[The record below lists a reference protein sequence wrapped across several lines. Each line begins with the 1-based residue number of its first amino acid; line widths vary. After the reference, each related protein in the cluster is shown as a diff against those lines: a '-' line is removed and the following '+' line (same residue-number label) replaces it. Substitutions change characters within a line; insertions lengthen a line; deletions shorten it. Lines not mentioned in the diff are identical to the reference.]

1 MEIWWKKSSQLF
13 QTPNLPKSINSKH
26 PHTPNFYTLNFH
38 TGYRR
43 LCVKITVR
51 APLPLP
57 NPREKPD
64 DPPSWRVF
72 YFESCCPHLWKLHVK
87 CMNRKVYNDFNCKTV
102 THNTLILPCYC
113 IHSSSRV
120 SVQQSLMCATYQGRF
135 HTIQQQL
142 TNNSFHNTKKILLY
156 LIKIKYYHVPPINK
170 YKYQPFFQTIV
181 KITDA
186 RPISSV
192 DEVKF
197 RKCVLTNSGIG
208 P

>member
-26 PHTPNFYTLNFH
+26 PHTLNFH
-38 TGYRR
+38 IGYRG

-102 THNTLILPCYC
+102 THNTLILPSYC
-113 IHSSSRV
+113 IHSSSRL

-142 TNNSFHNTKKILLY
+142 TNNSFHNTKKLLLY

-197 RKCVLTNSGIG
+197 QKCVLTNSGIG

>member
-13 QTPNLPKSINSKH
+13 STPNLPKSINSKH
-26 PHTPNFYTLNFH
+26 PHTLNFH
-38 TGYRR
+38 AGYRG

-72 YFESCCPHLWKLHVK
+72 YFESCCPHLWKLQVK

-102 THNTLILPCYC
+102 THNTPTSPSYC

-135 HTIQQQL
+135 HTIQQ
-142 TNNSFHNTKKILLY
+142 
-156 LIKIKYYHVPPINK
+156 
-170 YKYQPFFQTIV
+170 
-181 KITDA
+181 
-186 RPISSV
+186 
-192 DEVKF
+192 
-197 RKCVLTNSGIG
+197 
-208 P
+208 

>member
-26 PHTPNFYTLNFH
+26 PHTLNFH
-38 TGYRR
+38 TGYRG

-57 NPREKPD
+57 NPKEKPD

-102 THNTLILPCYC
+102 THNTPISPSYC

-142 TNNSFHNTKKILLY
+142 TNNSFHNTKKLLLY

>member
-1 MEIWWKKSSQLF
+1 MKIWWKKSSQLF

-26 PHTPNFYTLNFH
+26 PHTLNFH
-38 TGYRR
+38 TRYRR

-64 DPPSWRVF
+64 NPPPWRVF
-72 YFESCCPHLWKLHVK
+72 YFESCCPHLWKLQVK
-87 CMNRKVYNDFNCKTV
+87 CTNRKVYNGFNYKTV
-102 THNTLILPCYC
+102 THNTPISPSYC

-142 TNNSFHNTKKILLY
+142 TNNSFHNTKKLLLY

-186 RPISSV
+186 RPISSAN
-192 DEVKF
+192 EVKF